1 MENLFSAWPK
11 LMEKIRQADRILFLS
26 DFDGTLAPVVEKPE
40 LAVMSDETRTL
51 LKALTRQ
58 HRYTVGIISGR
69 ALNDLKSK
77 VDISGI
83 IYVGNHGFEI
93 EGPGINFV
101 NPLVDEIKPFFR
113 ILQRI
118 LILTLGS
125 IKGIFIEDK
134 GITLSVHYRQVED
147 VQANDIEY
155 LVQKVIDRPLS
166 RGLFNI
172 SKGKKVFDVR
182 PAVNW
187 DKGKAIKLIMK
198 RYGKGGRHS
207 GLLVIYLGD
216 DRTDEDGFKVV
227 EKYGNGITVF
237 VGENLSNT
245 SARYLLSST
254 DEVRFFL
261 IKLLDNTQ
269 KVELCEQYSIT

>member
-1 MENLFSAWPK
+1 VENLFSAWPK
-11 LMEKIRQADRILFLS
+11 LLEKIRQADKILFLS
-26 DFDGTLAPVVEKPE
+26 DFDGTLAPIVEKPE
-40 LAVMSDETRTL
+40 LAVMSDETRML
-51 LKALTRQ
+51 LKALTRD
-58 HRYTVGIISGR
+58 HRFTVGIISGR

-77 VDISGI
+77 IDINGI
-83 IYVGNHGFEI
+83 IYAGNHGFEI

-118 LILTLGS
+118 LVLTLGS

-134 GITLSVHYRQVED
+134 GITLSVHYRQVQD

-155 LVQKVIDRPLS
+155 LVQKIIDRPLS

-172 SKGKKVFDVR
+172 SKGKKVFDVK
-182 PAVNW
+182 PAINW

-254 DEVRFFL
+254 DEVRRFL

-269 KVELCEQYSIT
+269 KDKLCEQYSIT

>member
-26 DFDGTLAPVVEKPE
+26 DFDGTLAPIVEKPE

-77 VDISGI
+77 IDISGI
-83 IYVGNHGFEI
+83 IYAGNHGFEI

-172 SKGKKVFDVR
+172 SKGKKVFDVK

-227 EKYGNGITVF
+227 EKYGNGITIF

-254 DEVRFFL
+254 DEVRCFL

-269 KVELCEQYSIT
+269 KDKLCEQYSIT